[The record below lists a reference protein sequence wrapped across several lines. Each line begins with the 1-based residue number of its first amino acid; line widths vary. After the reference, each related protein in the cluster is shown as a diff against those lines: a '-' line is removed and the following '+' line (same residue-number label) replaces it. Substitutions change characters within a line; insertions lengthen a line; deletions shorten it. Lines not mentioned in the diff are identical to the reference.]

1 LNIPIFVFAPAR
13 ILWIFVAVWVGGGSC
28 LDAQSA
34 PLAAGAPDS
43 AEEKAV
49 LRLLVEPDYLPDSVT
64 DLFEKETGI
73 HVQKETALFDV
84 NVLGSLLAAHGYYDL
99 VIIDDWAVSA
109 LVNEKKLEPISG
121 GKIPNLKN
129 IAPEL
134 LDQSFDPGN
143 QYSVPYLGGVLGIVV
158 NTDLVKSKIRDFPD
172 VFRPEFKQKACL
184 VDDAPVTVARIARR
198 AAGNPSEGALTEKD
212 LETIRPLVSKWLS
225 RARLLDTE
233 NLVPLFQSGKVALG
247 IVWSGQAAELLNAD
261 KKYRWVLPPSPT
273 RVFIDSFV
281 IPKHAEH
288 KEAAEAFINFVLRPE
303 IGKMIAEAE
312 PYLSPNAAARTLLS
326 KKALGNP
333 ASYPDMEQVRRI
345 ADPADN
351 GVERL
356 MLGRW
361 FQSIQ
366 GEKRP

>member
-1 LNIPIFVFAPAR
+1 MLRSLA
-13 ILWIFVAVWVGGGSC
+13 ILAVALTSGFPFIGFGKLQGS
-28 LDAQSA
+28 
-34 PLAAGAPDS
+34 PAGAVDPQAGNS
-43 AEEKAV
+43 PSE
-49 LRLLVEPDYLPDSVT
+49 LRLLVEPNYLPDSVT

-73 HVQKETALFDV
+73 HVQKETAPFDV
-84 NVLGSLLAAHGYYDL
+84 NVLGSMLAAHGFYDL

-109 LVNEKKLEPISG
+109 LVHEKKLEPINHAS
-121 GKIPNLKN
+121 IPNLKN

-143 QYSVPYLGGVLGIVV
+143 LYSVPYLGGVLGIAV

-172 VFRPEFKQKACL
+172 VFRPEFDHKACL
-184 VDDAPVTVARIARR
+184 VDDAPVTLARIARR
-198 AAGNPSEGALTEKD
+198 SMGNPSEGALTEKD
-212 LETIRPLVSKWLS
+212 LETISPLVSKWLS
-225 RARLLDTE
+225 RAKVLDTE

-261 KKYRWVLPPSPT
+261 KKFRWILPSSPT
-273 RVFIDSFV
+273 RVYIDSFV
-281 IPKHAEH
+281 IPKQAGHQ
-288 KEAAEAFINFVLRPE
+288 EAAEAFINFVLRPE

-312 PYLSPNAAARTLLS
+312 PYLSPNVAARSLLS
-326 KKALGNP
+326 KKTLGNP
-333 ASYPDMEQVRRI
+333 ASYPDMEQIKRI

-361 FQSIQ
+361 FQSLQ
-366 GEKRP
+366 DKPQP